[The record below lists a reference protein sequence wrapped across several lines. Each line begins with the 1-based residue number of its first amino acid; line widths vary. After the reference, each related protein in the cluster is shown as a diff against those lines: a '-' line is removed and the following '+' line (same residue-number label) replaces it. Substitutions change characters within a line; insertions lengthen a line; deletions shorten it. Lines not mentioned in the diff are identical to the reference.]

1 MMNPAPL
8 GYVFSAALVLLG
20 TWFAWHESRSAA
32 DLPNV
37 AAAARPF
44 AASRVRRRLRIAVL
58 FIFIGLLLACGHAT
72 DPQLNPLRYV
82 VIWGMVTLFSFALL
96 VYAYLDLRALRTHWQ
111 SEVRRRAAPEK
122 PSGNTTED
130 SR

>member
-1 MMNPAPL
+1 MNPAPL
-8 GYVFSAALVLLG
+8 GYVFSAVLILLG
-20 TWFAWHESRSAA
+20 TWFAWRETRTAA
-32 DLPNV
+32 ELPKIPAEV
-37 AAAARPF
+37 RPF
-44 AASRVRRRLRIAVL
+44 AAGRARRRLRIAVL

-82 VIWGMVTLFSFALL
+82 VIWGLVTLFSFSLL

-111 SEVRRRAAPEK
+111 SEVRRSAAVAK
-122 PSGNTTED
+122 SRGNPSDD